1 MQMRSAPPA
10 EAPSLRTTPAE
21 EAPRLHAP
29 CAGPPPRSATEDDPL
44 YPCSDGKPMAENDW
58 QLWAIIRLI
67 SSLGLH
73 YRDRPDVQAGGNN
86 LIYYEE
92 GDPAKRI
99 APDVYVAF
107 DVPKHK
113 RMVYKVWEEGKA
125 PDFVLEVASRST
137 WRRDQSRKR
146 KLYAKLGVREF
157 WLFDP
162 QGKFFDPPLEGYVLE
177 GRAYRPLPGHVEN
190 EGWVMRSQVLGLDL
204 VAQGEELRLR
214 DPDTGE
220 LLPNLEEAEA
230 RATQESAARRK
241 AEARANREAK
251 ACQAAETRIAELEAR
266 IRELE
271 RKERTNEQ

>member
-1 MQMRSAPPA
+1 MQLRSAPPA

-21 EAPRLHAP
+21 EAPRLRAP
-29 CAGPPPRSATEDDPL
+29 CAGPPSRGVVEDDPL
-44 YPCSDGKPMAENDW
+44 YPHSDGKPMAENDW

-73 YRDRPDVQAGGNN
+73 YRGRPDVQAGGNN

-107 DVPKHK
+107 DVPKRK

-137 WRRDQSRKR
+137 WRQDRSRKR

-162 QGKFFDPPLEGYVLE
+162 QGKFFDLPLEGYVLE

-190 EGWVMRSQVLGLDL
+190 GGWVMRSQVLGLDL
-204 VAQGEELRLR
+204 VARGEELRLR
-214 DPDTGE
+214 NLDTGE
-220 LLPNLEEAEA
+220 LLPNLEEAED
-230 RATQESAARRK
+230 RAAQESSARRK
-241 AEARANREAK
+241 AEARANREAE
-251 ACQAAETRIAELEAR
+251 ARQTAEARIAELEAR
-266 IRELE
+266 IQELE
-271 RKERTNEQ
+271 RK

>member
-107 DVPKHK
+107 DVPKRK

-137 WRRDQSRKR
+137 WRRDQNRKR

-177 GRAYRPLPGHVEN
+177 GSAYRPLPGQVEN

-214 DPDTGE
+214 DPDAGK

-230 RATQESAARRK
+230 RATQESAAR
-241 AEARANREAK
+241 
-251 ACQAAETRIAELEAR
+251 QAAEARIAELEAR
-266 IRELE
+266 VRELE
-271 RKERTNEQ
+271 RKSQSS

>member
-1 MQMRSAPPA
+1 MQLRSAPPA

-29 CAGPPPRSATEDDPL
+29 CAGPPSHGTAEDDPL
-44 YPCSDGKPMAENDW
+44 YPHSDGKPMAENDW
-58 QLWAIIRLI
+58 QLWAMIRLI
-67 SSLGLH
+67 SSLGFH

-107 DVPKHK
+107 DVPKRK

-137 WRRDQSRKR
+137 WRRDRNR

-162 QGKFFDPPLEGYVLE
+162 QGKFFDLPLEGYVLE
-177 GRAYRPLPGHVEN
+177 GRASRPLPGHVEN
-190 EGWVMRSQVLGLDL
+190 GGWVMRSQVLGLDL
-204 VAQGEELRLR
+204 VARGEELRLR
-214 DPDTGE
+214 NLDTGE
-220 LLPNLEEAEA
+220 LLPNLEEAED
-230 RATQESAARRK
+230 RAAQESAAR
-241 AEARANREAK
+241 
-251 ACQAAETRIAELEAR
+251 QAAEARIAELEAR

-271 RKERTNEQ
+271 RK